1 MNYEESES
9 WLVCAI
15 NHLGKR
21 KGVFSFQWA
30 ETVAHEGKISGW
42 RVAYSSL
49 RIKSNLEKK
58 IVIPVAFIYDSEVI
72 YSLWHKIYHLLKYI
86 GF

>member
-30 ETVAHEGKISGW
+30 ETMVYEGKISGW
-42 RVAYSSL
+42 RVAYSSPI
-49 RIKSNLEKK
+49 IKSNLEKK
-58 IVIPVAFIYDSEVI
+58 
-72 YSLWHKIYHLLKYI
+72 LW
-86 GF
+86 FQ